1 MKPKKIK
8 NNMED
13 DMMKYLEKA
22 KKEVMQ
28 EKVEN
33 ILGEFL
39 ERNKNYTI
47 EVYTR
52 IINTD
57 FLLGKVYI
65 STDRKWGTKEEK
77 EYIVSWDDNSN
88 HFIIPYDEISACYE
102 EVDEYNQQMVCV
114 MLKCGISIDFE
125 CVGLR

>member
-1 MKPKKIK
+1 M
-8 NNMED
+8 NFS
-13 DMMKYLEKA
+13 
-22 KKEVMQ
+22 KE
-28 EKVEN
+28 
-33 ILGEFL
+33 I
-39 ERNKNYTI
+39 KNYTI

-52 IINTD
+52 IINTN

-65 STDRKWGTKEEK
+65 FTDRKWETKEEK

-102 EVDEYNQQMVCV
+102 EVDEYNQQMVYV

-125 CVGLR
+125 CVG